1 MTAYD
6 IWASFRNKL
15 IDDSLCDEDFT
26 NEMRLFLKNLL
37 SGPDSL
43 LLRTKF
49 SEAPAKFFDMET
61 KAIVLLNCPDDDY
74 RFDFIKKD
82 SGYMLAFIECITLP
96 VSDINTLPYQ
106 DFISL
111 PEKEMFIRRE
121 KEISKTIWFY
131 LKFKELVGRDE
142 AIKIFM
148 DGNGEKIGA
157 KSWVPFYSERLAYI
171 AYAAW
176 IENRIYGE
184 AVVVTRFSD
193 ERCVLCLKN
202 HLWRKMYA
210 MTGHLKT
217 QIALDEYMWLF
228 EEVWRD
234 RAQASGWVVDFTYDG
249 EDTVLTFKY
258 S

>member
-1 MTAYD
+1 
-6 IWASFRNKL
+6 
-15 IDDSLCDEDFT
+15 
-26 NEMRLFLKNLL
+26 
-37 SGPDSL
+37 
-43 LLRTKF
+43 
-49 SEAPAKFFDMET
+49 
-61 KAIVLLNCPDDDY
+61 
-74 RFDFIKKD
+74 
-82 SGYMLAFIECITLP
+82 
-96 VSDINTLPYQ
+96 
-106 DFISL
+106 
-111 PEKEMFIRRE
+111 
-121 KEISKTIWFY
+121 
-131 LKFKELVGRDE
+131 
-142 AIKIFM
+142 M